1 MKTVS
6 DDLFRLIKSLNKS
19 EKGYFKKFASKN
31 ASGGKQNYIFL
42 FDAIDAMKEYDEELL
57 KKKLKDPSLLKQLPV
72 YKVYLFNLILKA
84 LNLYGAYD
92 NSESQLSELLANIKI
107 LTSKHH
113 YREARKIIKKAKEMA
128 YRFDKHK
135 FMMELLAAERHI
147 LMLSPV
153 KNITEKRLAL
163 YEEQQDLI
171 ERMKEFYDQSLLC
184 DRMTILVD
192 NEADFRSNDKSAQI
206 EEIMGRSI
214 LSAEQTIKGYY
225 ARMNYYHTHLI
236 YSGAK
241 GDNTEILKNLKQQIA
256 YDEANKHFIEENP
269 QNYVYALI
277 NLLLYSHYAGDKNEI
292 ERTLVKLEAVKKK
305 MKGKIA
311 RENEIQIMF
320 HASNIEMIIFEKTCD
335 LASGRAKAKQI
346 EEDFKTYGNEV
357 PFQIKALMLLNLA
370 CFNIIDENYPA
381 AIKFLNTLLN
391 TPELSI
397 RTDANKIAR
406 ILQLVIHYEMK
417 NFDLLEYLQ
426 VSAKK
431 FFGSKLSKL
440 EQVLLKFFGNIIK
453 HPADKHPAMFD
464 ELSFA
469 LNRAGDT
476 NGVLNY
482 FDFLSW
488 AKAHAEGKS
497 FFDVLKE
504 NLKETKIT
512 QNQ

>member
-19 EKGYFKKFASKN
+19 EKGFFKKYAAKN
-31 ASGGKQNYIFL
+31 ATGGKQNYIFL
-42 FDAIDAMKEYDEELL
+42 FEAIDAMNEYDEEVL
-57 KKKLKDPSLLKQLPV
+57 KKKLKDASLLKQLPV

-92 NSESQLSELLANIKI
+92 NSESQLNELLANIRI

-135 FMMELLAAERHI
+135 FIMEILAAERHI

-163 YEEQQDLI
+163 YEEQRDLL
-171 ERMKEFYDQSLLC
+171 ERMKEFYEVSLLC

-192 NEADFRSNDKSAQI
+192 NEADFRSNEKSALI
-206 EEIMGRSI
+206 EEIMTRGI
-214 LSAEQTIKGYY
+214 LNPGQKLKGYY
-225 ARMNYYHTHLI
+225 AQMNFYHTHLI
-236 YSGAK
+236 YSGSK

-277 NLLLYSHYAGDKNEI
+277 NLLLYSHYARDNNEI
-292 ERTLVKLEAVKKK
+292 ERTLAKLEAVKKK

-320 HASNIEMIIFEKTCD
+320 HASNIEMIIFEKTCN
-335 LASGRAKAKQI
+335 LSAGRIKAKQI
-346 EEDFKTYGNEV
+346 EEDFRTYGNEV
-357 PFQIKALMLLNLA
+357 PLHIKALMLLNLA
-370 CFNIIDENYPA
+370 CFNIIDENHSA
-381 AIKFLNTLLN
+381 AVKYLNTILN

-397 RTDANKIAR
+397 RTDVNKIAR

-417 NFDLLEYLQ
+417 NYDLLEYLQ
-426 VSAKK
+426 VAAKK
-431 FFGSKLSKL
+431 FFGTKLSKF
-440 EQVLLKFFGNIIK
+440 EQSLLKFFGTIIK
-453 HPADKHPAMFD
+453 HPAEKHRAMFD
-464 ELSFA
+464 ELTFA
-469 LNRAGDT
+469 LKRAADT
-476 NGVLNY
+476 NGILNY
-482 FDFLSW
+482 FDFISW
-488 AKAHAEGKS
+488 AKAHAESKTL
-497 FFDVLKE
+497 FDVLKE
-504 NLKETKIT
+504 SLNEPKIT
-512 QNQ
+512 Q

>member
-19 EKGYFKKFASKN
+19 EKGYFKKFAAKN
-31 ASGGKQNYIFL
+31 AAGGKQNYIFL
-42 FDAIDAMKEYDEELL
+42 FDAIDAMAEYDEELL
-57 KKKLKDPSLLKQLPV
+57 KKKLKDPSLSKQLPV

-92 NSESQLSELLANIKI
+92 NSESQLNELLANIRI

-113 YREARKIIKKAKEMA
+113 YREARKIIRKAKEMA

-163 YEEQQDLI
+163 YEEQRDLV
-171 ERMKEFYDQSLLC
+171 ERMKEFYDVSLLC

-192 NEADFRSNDKSAQI
+192 NEADYRSDEKSAQV
-206 EEIMGRSI
+206 EEIMRNNM
-214 LSAEQTIKGYY
+214 LSPGQKLKGYY
-225 ARMNYYHTHLI
+225 AQMNYYHTHLI
-236 YSGAK
+236 YSGSK
-241 GDNTEILKNLKQQIA
+241 GDNAEILKNLKQQIA
-256 YDEANKHFIEENP
+256 FDEANKHFIEENP

-277 NLLLYSHYAGDKNEI
+277 NLLLYSHYAKDNNEI
-292 ERTLVKLEAVKKK
+292 ERTLQKLETVKKK

-335 LASGRAKAKQI
+335 LVSGRAKAKQI
-346 EEDFKTYGNEV
+346 EQDFKTYGNEV
-357 PFQIKALMLLNLA
+357 PLHIKALMLLNLA
-370 CFNIIDENYPA
+370 CFNIIDENYQA
-381 AIKFLNTLLN
+381 AIKYLNSILN

-397 RTDANKIAR
+397 RTDVNKIAR
-406 ILQLVIHYEMK
+406 ILQLAIHYEMK
-417 NFDLLEYLQ
+417 NYDLLEYLH

-431 FFGSKLSKL
+431 FFGSKPSKF
-440 EQVLLKFFGNIIK
+440 EQALLKFFGNIIK
-453 HPADKHPAMFD
+453 HPAEKHQAMFD
-464 ELSFA
+464 ELTFT
-469 LNRAGDT
+469 LKRAPDS
-476 NGVLNY
+476 NGILNY

-488 AKAHAEGKS
+488 SKAHAEEKRLI
-497 FFDVLKE
+497 DVLKN
-504 NLKETKIT
+504 NLNETKMT

>member
-19 EKGYFKKFASKN
+19 EKGYFKKFAAKN

-42 FDAIDAMKEYDEELL
+42 FDAIDAMTEYDEEFL

-206 EEIMGRSI
+206 EEIMGSRI
-214 LSAEQTIKGYY
+214 LSDEQKIKGYY
-225 ARMNYYHTHLI
+225 ARMNYFHTHLV

-241 GDNTEILKNLKQQIA
+241 GDNAEILKNLKQQIA

-277 NLLLYSHYAGDKNEI
+277 NLLLYSHYVRDNNEI

-311 RENEIQIMF
+311 RETEIQVMF

-346 EEDFKTYGNEV
+346 EVDFKTYGNEV
-357 PFQIKALMLLNLA
+357 PFHIKALMLLNLA

-406 ILQLVIHYEMK
+406 LLQLVLHYEMK

-464 ELSFA
+464 ELYFA

>member
-19 EKGYFKKFASKN
+19 EKGYFKKFAAKN
-31 ASGGKQNYIFL
+31 ATGGKQNYIFL
-42 FDAIDAMKEYDEELL
+42 FDAIDAMNEYDEELL

-72 YKVYLFNLILKA
+72 YKVYLFNLILKT

-92 NSESQLSELLANIKI
+92 NSESQLNELLANIRI

-113 YREARKIIKKAKEMA
+113 YREARKVIKKAKEMA
-128 YRFDKHK
+128 YKFDKHK
-135 FMMELLAAERHI
+135 FMMELLSAERHI

-163 YEEQQDLI
+163 YEEQQDLLD
-171 ERMKEFYDQSLLC
+171 RMKEFYDVSLLC

-192 NEADFRSNDKSAQI
+192 NEADFRSNEKSAQV
-206 EEIMGRSI
+206 EEIMTSSI
-214 LSAEQTIKGYY
+214 LNPGQKLTGYY
-225 ARMNYYHTHLI
+225 AQMNYYHTHLI
-236 YSGAK
+236 YSGSK
-241 GDNTEILKNLKQQIA
+241 GDNIEILKNLKQQIA
-256 YDEANKHFIEENP
+256 YDEANRHFIEENP

-277 NLLLYSHYAGDKNEI
+277 NLLLYSHYAKDNHEI

-320 HASNIEMIIFEKTCD
+320 HASNVEMIIFEKTCD
-335 LASGRAKAKQI
+335 LVSGRAKAKQI
-346 EEDFKTYGNEV
+346 EEDFRTYGNEV
-357 PFQIKALMLLNLA
+357 PFHVKALMLLNLA

-381 AIKFLNTLLN
+381 AIKYLNTILN
-391 TPELSI
+391 TQELSI
-397 RTDANKIAR
+397 RTDVNKIAR

-426 VSAKK
+426 VAAKKFLGAKLSKFEQVLMK
-431 FFGSKLSKL
+431 FFGS
-440 EQVLLKFFGNIIK
+440 IIK
-453 HPADKHPAMFD
+453 HPAEKHPAIFD
-464 ELSFA
+464 ELTFA
-469 LNRAGDT
+469 LKRAQDS
-476 NGVLNY
+476 NGILNY

-488 AKAHAEGKS
+488 AKAHAEGKKLIE
-497 FFDVLKE
+497 VLKE
-504 NLKETKIT
+504 NLKEIKMT
-512 QNQ
+512 QN

>member
-19 EKGYFKKFASKN
+19 EKGYFKKFAAKN

-42 FDAIDAMKEYDEELL
+42 FDAIDAMNEYDEELL

-113 YREARKIIKKAKEMA
+113 YREARKIIRKAKEMA

-163 YEEQQDLI
+163 YEQQKDLL
-171 ERMKEFYDQSLLC
+171 ERMKEFYDVSLLC

-192 NEADFRSNDKSAQI
+192 NEADFRSNEKSRQI
-206 EEIMGRSI
+206 DEIMNSSI
-214 LSAEQTIKGYY
+214 LNPGQKLKGYY
-225 ARMNYYHTHLI
+225 AQMNYYHTHLI
-236 YSGAK
+236 YSGSK
-241 GDNTEILKNLKQQIA
+241 GDNSEILKNLKQQIA
-256 YDEANKHFIEENP
+256 YDEANRHFIEENP

-277 NLLLYSHYAGDKNEI
+277 NLLLYSHYAKDTRQIEI
-292 ERTLVKLEAVKKK
+292 TLAKLEAVKKK

-320 HASNIEMIIFEKTCD
+320 HASNIEMIIFEKNCD
-335 LASGRAKAKQI
+335 LESGRAKAKQI
-346 EEDFKTYGNEV
+346 EADLKTYGNEV
-357 PFQIKALMLLNLA
+357 PFHIKALMLLNLA
-370 CFNIIDENYPA
+370 CFNIIDENYTA
-381 AIKFLNTLLN
+381 AVKFLNTLLN

-397 RTDANKIAR
+397 RTDVNKIAR

-417 NFDLLEYLQ
+417 NYDLLEYLQ
-426 VSAKK
+426 TAAKK
-431 FFGSKLSKL
+431 FFGIRSTKI
-440 EQVLLKFFGNIIK
+440 EQLLLKFFAKITRHSIDE
-453 HPADKHPAMFD
+453 HPALFD
-464 ELSFA
+464 ELAFA
-469 LNRAGDT
+469 IRRTPDT
-476 NGVLNY
+476 NGMLNY
-482 FDFLSW
+482 FDLLSW
-488 AKAHAEGKS
+488 GRAHAEGKPLIE
-497 FFDVLKE
+497 VLKNNMQE
-504 NLKETKIT
+504 SKSAES
-512 QNQ
+512 Q